1 MGREPINL
9 RKNPNISLGKVI
21 RCNTYAANN
30 FSKTGIMSGP
40 WMITDIFP
48 HYIKV
53 RHTKED
59 IETTINTGDL
69 VMGGVICGG

>member
-1 MGREPINL
+1 
-9 RKNPNISLGKVI
+9 
-21 RCNTYAANN
+21 
-30 FSKTGIMSGP
+30 MSGP